1 MRVLSLLAASIIGG
15 VSAQDYMD
23 TPLTTEMFHLISK
36 SDPSKEN
43 HNELFENLLYSYPK
57 MATARTADKR
67 GAVWWAWEFENAF
80 ALGALMAYGDDVKKA
95 DEDDAGNN
103 AFSMCPGSCDELMA
117 EAEGIAEE
125 VKKRREARKA
135 REDAELDEDDDDDD
149 FGASDDGDAPKPS
162 GGKKDLNIDV
172 DDEDEDL

>member
-1 MRVLSLLAASIIGG
+1 MRTLSLLAAGAIAG
-15 VSAQDYMD
+15 VSAQDFMD

-67 GAVWWAWEFENAF
+67 GASWWAWEFENSF
-80 ALGALMAYGDDVKKA
+80 ALGALMAYGDDLKKA
-95 DEDDAGNN
+95 DEDDSGNS
-103 AFSMCPGSCDELMA
+103 AFSMCPGSCDEILA

-149 FGASDDGDAPKPS
+149 FGASEDGGDKPS
-162 GGKKDLNIDV
+162 KGKKDLNIDV

>member
-1 MRVLSLLAASIIGG
+1 MIGKLVVAAAALATGA
-15 VSAQDYMD
+15 SAQDYMD

-67 GAVWWAWEFENAF
+67 GAVWWAWEFENSF
-80 ALGALMAYGDDVKKA
+80 ALGALMAYGDDIKKA
-95 DEDDAGNN
+95 DEDDSGNS
-103 AFSMCPGSCDELMA
+103 AFSMCPGSCDEIMA

-149 FGASDDGDAPKPS
+149 FGASESEDKPAR